1 MRTGGVEPPRAE
13 AHTGL
18 SRACLPIPI
27 TSAWWYGQ
35 ESNPRLPG
43 FNRALVPS
51 QLPHRCI
58 GTRRRRTDSNRR
70 ETGLQSAASP
80 LGHDAAISSKVPGE
94 GVEPKCHFLVQS
106 QASYRLDDPGSR
118 VRVLIIF
125 ALLQFPLSR
134 RYRRPA
140 DVSPP
145 APEFPTNAPSS
156 AGPRTPYGTCASPPQ
171 QRQGFPGVPRED
183 SNLSFT
189 APDPGGRR
197 LAALRNTKGDPF
209 GRPHLRSGADG
220 RASPSPSLG

>member
-106 QASYRLDDPGSR
+106 QASYRLDDPGSHVRADHLCVAPVPSQSSVSVSGGCLPTGSR
-118 VRVLIIF
+118 VPNQRSIE
-125 ALLQFPLSR
+125 
-134 RYRRPA
+134 RRP
-140 DVSPP
+140 PH
-145 APEFPTNAPSS
+145 
-156 AGPRTPYGTCASPPQ
+156 
-171 QRQGFPGVPRED
+171 
-183 SNLSFT
+183 
-189 APDPGGRR
+189 
-197 LAALRNTKGDPF
+197 ALRHLCESSPAAPGFSRSAPR
-209 GRPHLRSGADG
+209 GLEPLLHCSRPG
-220 RASPSPSLG
+220 RASTCCPPKHEGRPVRSPSSQVWCGWPG